1 MSDPRI
7 PCPTNLLSELT
18 NVMNQP
24 TTAGQVRQ
32 LTTIMG
38 QLTQL
43 KNQVRSMGWRD
54 WFTLT
59 LAMLY
64 IVSPLDLIPDPIP
77 FLGLLDDL
85 AVISSIVIPLLV
97 NRNQRQN

>member
-7 PCPTNLLSELT
+7 PGPANLLSELT
-18 NVMNQP
+18 NVINQP
-24 TTAGQVRQ
+24 TMGGQVRQ

-43 KNQVRSMGWRD
+43 KSQVRRMGWRD
-54 WFTLT
+54 WLTLT
-59 LAMLY
+59 LAMMY

-97 NRNQRQN
+97 NQRQN